1 MDGTYTEVRNVP
13 ITVQFKY
20 VTLASAMNE
29 QFRRRWAGCEAL
41 AMGRGGVSAV
51 AAATGMSRNTVLRG
65 IAEIQEHLPELA
77 GRIGQERIRR
87 PGGGRRARAAED
99 ASLLSD
105 LRALLESSTRGD
117 PTSPL
122 LWTAKSTRKLA
133 EELVARGHA
142 VSHMTVDRL
151 LGQLGYSLQANRKTR
166 EGELHPD
173 RNGQF
178 EHLNAKVRRFQ
189 RRGEPVVSVDTKKR
203 ELLGDFRNPGRE
215 WHPQGQPD
223 EVRIHDFRDKTLG
236 VAIPYGVY
244 DTTRHEGWVS
254 VGIDHDTAEFA
265 VASIRR
271 WWQQMGR
278 HAYRGAKEL
287 LITADSGG
295 SNGSRVHLWKWCL
308 QKLADETQLRISV
321 CHFPPGTSKWN
332 KIEHQ
337 MFCHI
342 AENWRGRP
350 LVSRS
355 VIVSLIGH
363 TTTREGLRIEAALDK
378 ASYKQKIKIS
388 DEQMAS
394 LRLSRDAFHGDW
406 NYRLDP
412 RPPS

>member
-332 KIEHQ
+332 KIEHRL
-337 MFCHI
+337 FSFI
-342 AENWRGRP
+342 SLNWKGKP
-350 LVSRS
+350 LVNYET
-355 VIVSLIGH
+355 IVNLIGG
-363 TTTREGLRIEAALDK
+363 TSTRAGLKVKAILDTNLYETGIEV
-378 ASYKQKIKIS
+378 SKQ
-388 DEQMAS
+388 D
-394 LRLSRDAFHGDW
+394 LRQLNLKRHNIHPDW
-406 NYRLDP
+406 NYTLLP
-412 RPPS
+412 RN